1 MIYAHYSCV
10 KRKEKGKGAGSV
22 AWAQTGPT
30 QRPGGETGRGPVAR
44 RPKTAWWRLPVR
56 CWAGALR
63 LWPRA
68 GLGPA
73 ARVRGAGVVHG
84 RLWCT
89 VGLVDRGLGVGGLGP
104 FPLSPPLRFLVH
116 RAHPRALP
124 SPLVPWFPFP
134 RCRWTAR
141 RSGGAP
147 VLHPPSPLALPL

>member
-1 MIYAHYSCV
+1 MHIIV
-10 KRKEKGKGAGSV
+10 VEKEKKKEKELVQWLGLKL
-22 AWAQTGPT
+22 AQLSG
-30 QRPGGETGRGPVAR
+30 QGGETGRGPLAR
-44 RPKTAWWRLPVR
+44 RPRTAWWRLPVR
-56 CWAGALR
+56 CWAGALG

-116 RAHPRALP
+116 RAHPGALP
-124 SPLVPWFPFP
+124 SPLFPCFPFP